1 VGETFGP
8 KFDERRKSIVGAA
21 SKGRHM
27 LAASV
32 LSFWV
37 VFVAEL
43 GDRSQLITITY
54 SLRYRWWLVLTGVA
68 IASIVVHGASVAIG
82 HSLGLTLPARPM
94 ALASAVAFLIFALWT
109 WREAKTGD
117 DGVSPVRK
125 PRFALLAVVSSIVLA
140 ELSDKTTLATITLAS
155 DHDWVGVWIGTT
167 VAMVLANGLAIMA
180 GILLHRRMPVRLL
193 HVLAGLL
200 FLAFGLWMLFDSAL
214 GWRWVAVASIAA
226 VIAVAALLATLR
238 LGRRRE
244 PLTPSQPGR
253 RPLSDAARPG
263 ASGSTTGSA
272 TEAPEGR
279 TIPLDGAAT
288 TKRRHPTANR
298 LLNQSP

>member
-1 VGETFGP
+1 
-8 KFDERRKSIVGAA
+8 
-21 SKGRHM
+21 M
-27 LAASV
+27 LAASI

-68 IASIVVHGASVAIG
+68 IASIVVHGVSVAIG
-82 HSLGLTLPARPM
+82 HSLGMTLPARPM
-94 ALASAVAFLIFALWT
+94 ALASAVAFLIFAVWT

-117 DGVSPVRK
+117 DGVAQVRR

-155 DHDWVGVWIGTT
+155 DHNWVGVWIGTT
-167 VAMVLANGLAIMA
+167 VAMVAANGLAIVA

-200 FLAFGLWMLFDSAL
+200 FLAFGLWMLFDGAL
-214 GWRWVAVASIAA
+214 GWRWVAVAAIAA
-226 VIAVAALLATLR
+226 VMAVAALLATLR
-238 LGRRRE
+238 VARRRE
-244 PLTPSQPGR
+244 PLPNSGDRGRPSA
-253 RPLSDAARPG
+253 DTARPG
-263 ASGSTTGSA
+263 VSSSTTA
-272 TEAPEGR
+272 APTEAREAGA
-279 TIPLDGAAT
+279 IPLDGAPP
-288 TKRRHPTANR
+288 TKRRQPTANW
-298 LLNQSP
+298 LLNRSS

>member
-1 VGETFGP
+1 
-8 KFDERRKSIVGAA
+8 
-21 SKGRHM
+21 M

-68 IASIVVHGASVAIG
+68 IASVVVHGVSVAIG
-82 HSLGLTLPARPM
+82 HSLGMTLPARPM
-94 ALASAVAFLIFALWT
+94 ALASAVAFLIFAVWT
-109 WREAKTGD
+109 WREAKSGD

-167 VAMVLANGLAIMA
+167 IAMVLANGLAIVA

-193 HVLAGLL
+193 HILAGLL

-238 LGRRRE
+238 
-244 PLTPSQPGR
+244 
-253 RPLSDAARPG
+253 AARHRQPLPDR
-263 ASGSTTGSA
+263 APRHRPPSESARPSPSVSTT
-272 TEAPEGR
+272 TAP
-279 TIPLDGAAT
+279 TDVP
-288 TKRRHPTANR
+288 
-298 LLNQSP
+298 